1 MHDPAHW
8 RARIGTKT
16 QSVLGGNGAPVRSA
30 TSRHAPWPHG
40 ATDLQSLGNGTADKR
55 TPWITWSARHLEKLA
70 LNKEKGGEK
79 VGGTPACGALQGQ
92 QHCHESLNP
101 SGIRFLFPRPHLC
114 FERFR

>member
-30 TSRHAPWPHG
+30 TSRHVPWPHG
-40 ATDLQSLGNGTADKR
+40 ATDLPSLGNGTADKR

-70 LNKEKGGEK
+70 LNKEKGWGES
-79 VGGTPACGALQGQ
+79 GGDPCLWSPSRPTTLPRVPKSLWDPLPFSPPAPLLR
-92 QHCHESLNP
+92 EV
-101 SGIRFLFPRPHLC
+101 
-114 FERFR
+114 